1 MDQLSVRNIKIT
13 NIDLPIIIQAVC
25 CLYHYLLS
33 FNKVLLL
40 SFLSLRCMQQTG
52 KKNNKVVFHSCE
64 CETCW
69 VYARGKRMRRLR
81 EYVFCFIIYF
91 ILNRFNT
98 KSPDSFL
105 NGMIAQK
112 KRSGINTLR
121 YLFLFL

>member
-1 MDQLSVRNIKIT
+1 M
-13 NIDLPIIIQAVC
+13 
-25 CLYHYLLS
+25 
-33 FNKVLLL
+33 
-40 SFLSLRCMQQTG
+40 G
-52 KKNNKVVFHSCE
+52 NKVVFHSCE

-69 VYARGKRMRRLR
+69 VYARGKRFRRLR

-112 KRSGINTLR
+112 KKIRHKYPEIFVSFFVEIQLAVEKQCSFKIMRNSVQKITNWKKIISR
-121 YLFLFL
+121 RMFNCFL